1 MSLFSSAFEV
11 NIPEGSSTS
20 FTSQSIG
27 LTNNVGKSS
36 NDKKKDGKRKRPELE
51 TSNKTAKSAPQLVR
65 GDKNNLKSIKQNL
78 EKVLSR
84 PGLSSPHSTVR
95 KEGREEMG
103 LATKQKQQRPFEHDR
118 NTLNESNFKPDK
130 KANGKGVESKK
141 SVEGMRDGK
150 KDKLAPAELPMPHDI
165 KFDSRGEEGLT
176 KMQQGL
182 KSKLD
187 GARFRRWI
195 NEQLYSSRSTDAVE
209 MMSRDPKIFSDYHLS
224 HRSLTAA
231 WPSPP
236 LPAII
241 SRLRP
246 LPPRTVIVD
255 LGCGEAGLAKALVPE
270 GKTVLSYDLVGDVH
284 NTSGEGWVVEA
295 DFLEGIPLPGRSG
308 GILSENDR
316 SEPDA
321 MRSGKKNKN
330 KRKLNGSESTS
341 EIVDVVVCCLSLMG
355 LNWLGG
361 IYEACRVSKKGGQLH
376 IAEVTS
382 RFVSTE
388 SFIEA
393 IQSFGFSLVSQES
406 PSTHFTL
413 FEFVKTSDVPQG
425 PARGQV
431 GWEERIKKGEN
442 ILRGC
447 VYKKR

>member
-1 MSLFSSAFEV
+1 
-11 NIPEGSSTS
+11 
-20 FTSQSIG
+20 
-27 LTNNVGKSS
+27 
-36 NDKKKDGKRKRPELE
+36 
-51 TSNKTAKSAPQLVR
+51 
-65 GDKNNLKSIKQNL
+65 
-78 EKVLSR
+78 
-84 PGLSSPHSTVR
+84 
-95 KEGREEMG
+95 
-103 LATKQKQQRPFEHDR
+103 
-118 NTLNESNFKPDK
+118 
-130 KANGKGVESKK
+130 
-141 SVEGMRDGK
+141 
-150 KDKLAPAELPMPHDI
+150 MPHDL

-187 GARFRRWI
+187 GARFRRRCFADGRWI

-308 GILSENDR
+308 GII
-316 SEPDA
+316 SEPGSSVAHADEIA
-321 MRSGKKNKN
+321 SGKKNKK
-330 KRKLNGSESTS
+330 KRKLDGSESTS

-361 IYEACRVSKKGGQLH
+361 IYEACRILKKGGQLH